1 MAQVCPGAVFLHLVP
16 SVRFDRVFGV
26 LCNKATLCPYAARK
40 TQGLARAL
48 PLDPWR
54 NEGMARSRI
63 IQIRVDDDEYDVLA
77 QKGAAVG
84 SMSRLL
90 RDHLGKIQVRH
101 RDDELQRLILLNRMN
116 ANLNMIARWANIHKS
131 EAEAV
136 QVQACLA
143 DVRREIGRL
152 LVAMDRL

>member
-1 MAQVCPGAVFLHLVP
+1 
-16 SVRFDRVFGV
+16 
-26 LCNKATLCPYAARK
+26 
-40 TQGLARAL
+40 
-48 PLDPWR
+48 
-54 NEGMARSRI
+54 MARSRI

-84 SMSRLL
+84 GMSRLL

-116 ANLNMIARWANIHKS
+116 ANLNMIARWAIIHKS

-136 QVQACLA
+136 EVQASIA
-143 DVRREIGRL
+143 DVRREIARL
-152 LVAMDRL
+152 LIAMDR

>member
-1 MAQVCPGAVFLHLVP
+1 
-16 SVRFDRVFGV
+16 
-26 LCNKATLCPYAARK
+26 
-40 TQGLARAL
+40 
-48 PLDPWR
+48 
-54 NEGMARSRI
+54 MARSRI

-84 SMSRLL
+84 GMSRLL

-101 RDDELQRLILLNRMN
+101 RDDELQRLILMNRMN

-136 QVQACLA
+136 EVQASVA
-143 DVRREIGRL
+143 DVRREIARL
-152 LVAMDRL
+152 LIAMDSR

>member
-1 MAQVCPGAVFLHLVP
+1 
-16 SVRFDRVFGV
+16 
-26 LCNKATLCPYAARK
+26 
-40 TQGLARAL
+40 
-48 PLDPWR
+48 
-54 NEGMARSRI
+54 MARSRI
-63 IQIRVDDDEYDVLA
+63 IQIRVDDAEYDVLA

-84 SMSRLL
+84 GMSRLL
-90 RDHLGKIQVRH
+90 RDHLGKVQIRH

-116 ANLNMIARWANIHKS
+116 ANLNMIARWANTHKS

-152 LVAMDRL
+152 LVAMDSR

>member
-16 SVRFDRVFGV
+16 SVRFARVFGV

-48 PLDPWR
+48 PLDPWWK
-54 NEGMARSRI
+54 EMARSRI
-63 IQIRVDDDEYDVLA
+63 IQIRVNNDEYHVLA
-77 QKGAAVG
+77 RKGEAVG
-84 SMSRLL
+84 GMSKLL

-101 RDDELQRLILLNRMN
+101 RDDERQRLAMLNRLKG
-116 ANLNMIARWANIHKS
+116 NLNMITRWVNIHK
-131 EAEAV
+131 EAADAV

-152 LVAMDRL
+152 LAVLDRRG

>member
-1 MAQVCPGAVFLHLVP
+1 
-16 SVRFDRVFGV
+16 
-26 LCNKATLCPYAARK
+26 
-40 TQGLARAL
+40 
-48 PLDPWR
+48 
-54 NEGMARSRI
+54 MARSRI

-84 SMSRLL
+84 GMSRLL

-136 QVQACLA
+136 EVQACVA
-143 DVRREIGRL
+143 EVRRELGRL
-152 LVAMDRL
+152 LMAIDRR

>member
-1 MAQVCPGAVFLHLVP
+1 
-16 SVRFDRVFGV
+16 
-26 LCNKATLCPYAARK
+26 
-40 TQGLARAL
+40 
-48 PLDPWR
+48 
-54 NEGMARSRI
+54 MARTRVI
-63 IQIRVDDDEYDVLA
+63 RVRVDDDEYAALTH
-77 QKGAAVG
+77 KGAAVG
-84 SMSRLL
+84 GMSRLL

-101 RDDELQRLILLNRMN
+101 RDDELKRLILLNRMN

-152 LVAMDRL
+152 LVAMDRR

>member
-1 MAQVCPGAVFLHLVP
+1 
-16 SVRFDRVFGV
+16 
-26 LCNKATLCPYAARK
+26 
-40 TQGLARAL
+40 
-48 PLDPWR
+48 
-54 NEGMARSRI
+54 MARSRI

-90 RDHLGKIQVRH
+90 RDHLGKVQVRH
-101 RDDELQRLILLNRMN
+101 RDDELQRLILLNRIN

-152 LVAMDRL
+152 LVAMDRR

>member
-1 MAQVCPGAVFLHLVP
+1 
-16 SVRFDRVFGV
+16 
-26 LCNKATLCPYAARK
+26 
-40 TQGLARAL
+40 
-48 PLDPWR
+48 
-54 NEGMARSRI
+54 MARSRI

-84 SMSRLL
+84 GMSRLL
-90 RDHLGKIQVRH
+90 RDHIGKVRI
-101 RDDELQRLILLNRMN
+101 RDRDTELQRLILLNRMN
-116 ANLNMIARWANIHKS
+116 ANLNMIAKWAKIHKS

-152 LVAMDRL
+152 LMAMDRR